1 MLYSFV
7 DIKSASADSLCATFP
22 VTVIFGL
29 YTTVE
34 LLEPAEDSA
43 EDERAVDTDTPAL
56 DVKLD
61 VRSEAASSASA

>member
-1 MLYSFV
+1 
-7 DIKSASADSLCATFP
+7 
-22 VTVIFGL
+22 VIFGL